1 MRRFEN
7 QTLKKTSLIR
17 GRVNE
22 SKRNFGRLSQGS
34 YGSSNLAK
42 ENDYEDVQNPK
53 GMMIVNG
60 QA

>member
-1 MRRFEN
+1 MRRFQN

-22 SKRNFGRLSQGS
+22 SKKNLGRLSQGS

-42 ENDYEDVQNPK
+42 ENDYEDVQNLK
-53 GMMIVNG
+53 E
-60 QA
+60 